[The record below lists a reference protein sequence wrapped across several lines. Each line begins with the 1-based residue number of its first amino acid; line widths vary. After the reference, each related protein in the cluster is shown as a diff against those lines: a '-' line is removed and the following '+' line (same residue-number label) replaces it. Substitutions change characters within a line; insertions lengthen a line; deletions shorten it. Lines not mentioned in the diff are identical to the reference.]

1 MHGEWIRWRGYCQ
14 PSPGLR
20 PRLGWSNVHLRGR
33 QGEEPGSSIEGLG
46 EVIAA
51 SVVSGAAL
59 HVVHIQSTGGPVT
72 PKLLQMVVASR
83 ERGLDVTAE

>member
-1 MHGEWIRWRGYCQ
+1 M
-14 PSPGLR
+14 
-20 PRLGWSNVHLRGR
+20 HLRGR